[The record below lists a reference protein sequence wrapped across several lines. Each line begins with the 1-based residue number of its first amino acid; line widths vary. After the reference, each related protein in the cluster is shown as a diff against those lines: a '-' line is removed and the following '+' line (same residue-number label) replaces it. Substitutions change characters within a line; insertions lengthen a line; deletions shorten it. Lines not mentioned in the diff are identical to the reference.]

1 MTTMELDG
9 PVQIIEY
16 APQQIE
22 IPRQSIRRY
31 LGMARAQLDETI
43 EGMIQGCLAEFLQAA
58 QFKACCRLLPVKA
71 QEGGLDF
78 GAFFAPGKGL
88 AKNLAGCP
96 QAIVFVATTGMV
108 SELQRKRAAVT
119 SPAKA
124 LVLDAIGTA
133 AIEQFCDLLGQQW
146 AAELRGQYLRPRFS
160 PGYGDLPLALQTP
173 LLGALG
179 AQKNIGVTLTESL
192 LMIPQ
197 KSVSAIVGVGR
208 AGCTQHRTDCS
219 ACDKQDC
226 AFRL

>member
-1 MTTMELDG
+1 MTKLELNG

-16 APQQIE
+16 LPQQVTVST
-22 IPRQSIRRY
+22 QSIRRY
-31 LGMARAQLDETI
+31 LGMGRAQPDEAL
-43 EGMIQGCLAEFLQAA
+43 EEMIHECLAEFLPQA
-58 QFKACCRLLPVKA
+58 QFKACCRLLPVQP
-71 QEGGLDF
+71 QEGGLDL
-78 GAFFAPGKGL
+78 GLFFAPGKGL
-88 AKNLAGCP
+88 AKNLAGCQ
-96 QAIVFVATTGMV
+96 QAIIFAATTGMAN
-108 SELQRKRAAVT
+108 ELQRKRAAVA

-133 AIEQFCDLLGQQW
+133 AVEQFCDLLGQQW

-173 LLGALG
+173 LLTVLG
-179 AQKNIGVTLTESL
+179 AQKNIGIALTDSL

-208 AGCTQHRTDCS
+208 AGCTQRRTDCS
-219 ACDKQDC
+219 ACNQQNC

>member
-1 MTTMELDG
+1 MTKLELNG

-16 APQQIE
+16 KPQQINV
-22 IPRQSIRRY
+22 PLQSIRRY
-31 LGMARAQLDETI
+31 LGLARAQPDETI
-43 EGMIQGCLAEFLQAA
+43 EGMIQGCLAEFLQAV
-58 QFKACCRLLPVKA
+58 QFKACCRLLPVKI
-71 QEGGLDF
+71 QEGGLDL

-96 QAIVFVATTGMV
+96 HAIVFVATTGMAC
-108 SELQRKRAAVT
+108 ELQRKRAAVA

-124 LVLDAIGTA
+124 LVLDAVGTA

-146 AAELRGQYLRPRFS
+146 AAEFEGQYLRPRFS

-179 AQKNIGVTLTESL
+179 AQKNIGVALTDSL

-208 AGCTQHRTDCS
+208 VGCTERRTDCS
-219 ACDKQDC
+219 ACAKADC

>member
-1 MTTMELDG
+1 MTKLELNG
-9 PVQIIEY
+9 PVRIIEY
-16 APQQIE
+16 KPQQVDV
-22 IPRQSIRRY
+22 PLQSIRRY
-31 LGMARAQLDETI
+31 LGMGRAQPDDAV
-43 EGMIQGCLAEFLQAA
+43 EGMIQECLATFLQVA
-58 QFKACCRLLPVKA
+58 QFKACCRLLPVKM
-71 QEGGLDF
+71 QEGGLDL

-96 QAIVFVATTGMV
+96 QAIAFVATTGMA
-108 SELQRKRAAVT
+108 SELQRKRAAVA

-133 AIEQFCDLLGQQW
+133 AIERFCDLLGQQW
-146 AAELRGQYLRPRFS
+146 VVELRGHYLRPRFS

-173 LLGALG
+173 LLDALG
-179 AQKNIGVTLTESL
+179 AQKNIGITLTESL

-208 AGCTQHRTDCS
+208 AGCTELRTDCS